1 MEKDQ
6 LLNDLKEIGPS
17 FHVYKAMVS
26 DSAEQITIQS
36 ARQLEQDR
44 IINLEVCRVTTL
56 DNNQPV
62 VELKGQFI

>member
-6 LLNDLKEIGPS
+6 LLKELREVGTS

-26 DSAEQITIQS
+26 DSAEQKTIQS
-36 ARQLEQDR
+36 AKQLEQDR
-44 IINLEVCRVTTL
+44 IISLDICKITLL
-56 DNNQPV
+56 DNNPV